1 MQRREKTRDEVPLR
15 SKDTIRSKHPYHIL
29 YKTFIS
35 IFNIKKI
42 YIRKIIQISSTIVH
56 IKPR

>member
-35 IFNIKKI
+35 IFNIKNI
-42 YIRKIIQISSTIVH
+42 YILEKLYKSPPQLCI
-56 IKPR
+56 